1 MAYVRF
7 YTYIHVCILYIHVYI
22 YVCIYIHVEAVYNFL
37 KLEGGILSAG
47 SVTKMRGHLEDFVLP
62 FICDWLLS

>member
-1 MAYVRF
+1 MLDFIHTYMYVF
-7 YTYIHVCILYIHVYI
+7 YTYIYI

>member
-1 MAYVRF
+1 MLDFIHPYMYVF
-7 YTYIHVCILYIHVYI
+7 YTYMYI

>member
-1 MAYVRF
+1 MLDFIHTYMYVF
-7 YTYIHVCILYIHVYI
+7 YTYMYI

>member
-1 MAYVRF
+1 MLDFIHTYMYVF
-7 YTYIHVCILYIHVYI
+7 YTYIYI

-62 FICDWLLS
+62 FICDGLLS